1 MAGMLLENEDHAQFD
16 VFMRRVLEDH
26 KNGDITTDQAVGGM
40 NHVFAALDNGNI
52 GEVRV
57 WLAQGRKLMR
67 QSR

>member
-1 MAGMLLENEDHAQFD
+1 
-16 VFMRRVLEDH
+16 MRRVLEDH
-26 KNGDITTDQAVGGM
+26 KNGDITADQAVGGM

-52 GEVRV
+52 GEVRL